1 MTDARNADL
10 GGPLDA
16 YRTTDRLQARIAM
29 HERFGNASFDLHS
42 WIFDLLMNPDA
53 AGPLV
58 PSAAKVLE
66 VGAGTG
72 RMWQVVA
79 GQVPPDWNLTLT
91 DRSPGMLEAL
101 RQPTQE
107 LGLDASV
114 EEADASALPYPDATF
129 DLAFANHMLYHL
141 PDPRLGV
148 AELRRVLKPG
158 GLLVAATNGAGH
170 MRQATDLV
178 RPLAALEGLQLMGV
192 EPLSFTCE
200 SGGVTLEERFSSVE
214 LRRQD
219 DELQVTDLEV
229 LLAYLRSLI
238 HLPAQPAPATVSAL
252 AEWEASVR
260 SLPLPFAVER
270 ATGVFFARA

>member
-1 MTDARNADL
+1 MSNARNTDL
-10 GGPLDA
+10 EGPLDA

-29 HERFGNASFDLHS
+29 HERFGNTSFDLHS
-42 WIFDLLMNPDA
+42 WIFDLLLNPGA
-53 AGPLV
+53 AEPLV
-58 PSAAKVLE
+58 PDAAKVLE

-79 GQVPPDWNLTLT
+79 GRVPPGWSLTLT

-101 RQPTQE
+101 RRLTQE
-107 LGLDASV
+107 LGLDANV
-114 EEADASALPYPDATF
+114 EEADAGALRYPDATF

-200 SGGVTLEERFSSVE
+200 SGRVMLEERFSNVE

-238 HLPAQPAPATVSAL
+238 HLPSHPEPATLSAL
-252 AEWEASVR
+252 AEWEATVR